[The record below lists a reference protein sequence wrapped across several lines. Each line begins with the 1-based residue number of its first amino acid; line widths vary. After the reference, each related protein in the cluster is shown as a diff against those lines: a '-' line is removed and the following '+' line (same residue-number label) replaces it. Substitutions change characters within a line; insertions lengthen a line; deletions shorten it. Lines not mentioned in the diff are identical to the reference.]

1 MPLQARRGVSDL
13 DLRLTRSKTV
23 PGSMQRPRSPGR
35 TLSPLDATYDSFSRS
50 MSPLHGATSATDVTY
65 NTHDKLKH
73 KARSV
78 TKPLTGGG
86 TRYIGGDVVLLRSA
100 RTMND
105 GAKWALAAVEVG
117 SATQLQVRVALDAVN
132 RPWRGCV
139 PCLRARRWVHRSHSC
154 AMHCAVF
161 ARAAG

>member
-1 MPLQARRGVSDL
+1 MAAWEEIKSWSLWDMPLQQKRSVSDM
-13 DLRLTRSKTV
+13 DLRLTRNNTL
-23 PGSMQRPRSPGR
+23 PGSMQKPRSPGR

-50 MSPLHGATSATDVTY
+50 MSPLHGARTTGEVAYDS
-65 NTHDKLKH
+65 HDKLKH

-78 TKPLTGGG
+78 TKPHTGAG

-117 SATQLQVRVALDAVN
+117 QATKIQVR
-132 RPWRGCV
+132 WHGC
-139 PCLRARRWVHRSHSC
+139 
-154 AMHCAVF
+154 
-161 ARAAG
+161 